1 MCIGQD
7 VQVVVDLGVERL
19 QRQAM
24 NMSTEQLRKEL
35 LEMGENPDELPSYV
49 LEAIQREMSK

>member
-49 LEAIQREMSK
+49 LETIQREMSK